1 MIVMYRRLL
10 SVFLIMLCS
19 VSMAQNKGVFHGR
32 CIDLRKQPISGVNV
46 YSSDSLLLS
55 ISDKNGCFTI
65 KKANT
70 GDTLCFSHLTY
81 EYTRFVIEKEDFAQ
95 KEVPVMLKENFY
107 GLMEIEVI
115 GSRPKVVYRN
125 RVNSVIDYEFNDMGF
140 YFIAYRQDGECSLL
154 HTTFNFDTLS
164 ILPIRKRFQRLYKDV
179 YDQIHLIG
187 PDSTYQIGHRQ
198 FRGHYMNMELFYG
211 MRREEFYNIMSNNVL
226 ANDKVFIVAEY
237 GDFGQEICYNF
248 YVIGDPK
255 GYFLNHITDK
265 GGLDLLE
272 NYRKFGVGKEAKL
285 FRAIY
290 DPIFETNDTIFLFD
304 FEDDKIIYYD
314 HEANRIGS
322 AWMTFHR
329 EWNHNQK
336 KVMRKDWKKLV
347 LLDKYQSK
355 FYAVF
360 EKNGVMVLKRINL
373 KEDKA
378 EEVAKLTDFS
388 FVSNPQVRDG
398 MLYFLYADDK
408 YHAKKLFRMQ
418 IDGGDS
424 FFAE

>member
-19 VSMAQNKGVFHGR
+19 VSMAQNKGVFHGH
-32 CIDLRKQPISGVNV
+32 CIDLRRRPIEGVNV

-55 ISDKNGCFTI
+55 ISDKNGNFTV
-65 KKANT
+65 KNAKE
-70 GDTLCFSHLTY
+70 GDTLCLSHLTY
-81 EYTRFVIEKEDFAQ
+81 EYAKFIIEKEDFAQ
-95 KEVPVMLKENFY
+95 KEVPVMLKESFY
-107 GLMEIEVI
+107 GLMEIEVL

-140 YFIAYRQDGECSLL
+140 YMIAYRQDGGCSLL
-154 HTTFNFDTLS
+154 HTTLNFDTLS
-164 ILPIRKRFQRLYKDV
+164 ILPIRRKFQRLYKDV

-211 MRREEFYNIMSNNVL
+211 MRLNEFYDIMGNNVL
-226 ANDKVFIVAEY
+226 VNNKIFVVADYGEY
-237 GDFGQEICYNF
+237 GQEIYYNF
-248 YVIGDPK
+248 YEIGKPK
-255 GYFLNHITDK
+255 GYALNHVCDK

-290 DPIFETNDTIFLFD
+290 DPVFELNDTIFLFD

-314 HEANRIGS
+314 NEANRIGS
-322 AWMTFHR
+322 GWMTFHR
-329 EWNHNQK
+329 EWNYNQK
-336 KVMRKDWKKLV
+336 WVMKKDWKKLV

-360 EKNGVMVLKRINL
+360 EKDGVMVLKRINF
-373 KEDKA
+373 KADKA
-378 EEVAKLTDFS
+378 EEVAKLTGFS
-388 FVSNPQVRDG
+388 FVTNPQVRDG

-408 YHAKKLFRMQ
+408 YHAKKLFRMR
-418 IDGGDS
+418 IDGGGD
-424 FFAE
+424 FFTE